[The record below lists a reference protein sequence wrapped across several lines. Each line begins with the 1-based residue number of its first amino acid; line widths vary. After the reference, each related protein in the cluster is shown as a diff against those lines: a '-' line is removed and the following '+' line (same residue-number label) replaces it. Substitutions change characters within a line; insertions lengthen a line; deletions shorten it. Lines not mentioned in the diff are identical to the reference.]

1 MRFFPRTAALLSAAL
16 LAATGAAA
24 QTHQHARET
33 TVILVRHAEKA
44 APAAGAM
51 MSADP
56 PLSPAGEQRARD
68 LAERLRS
75 RHVDAILTT
84 QFQRTKMTARPLAE
98 ALHLTPEETP
108 AGGDAAAHAAAVA
121 DLIRTRYAG
130 KTVLVVGHSNTVPKI
145 IAALGGPAFTDIC
158 DAAYSNIFTLVIP
171 ATGTPRVEHAHY
183 GAPDAPSE
191 GCTDGLRADVPQPR

>member
-1 MRFFPRTAALLSAAL
+1 MRFFPKTAALLSAAL

-24 QTHQHARET
+24 QAHQHGGET

-44 APAAGAM
+44 AAAPGAM
-51 MSADP
+51 MTADP

-68 LAERLRS
+68 LAALLRD

-84 QFQRTKMTARPLAE
+84 QFERTKMTGRPLAE
-98 ALHLTPEETP
+98 ALHLTAEETP

-121 DLIRTRYAG
+121 EMIRTRVAG

-145 IAALGGPAFTDIC
+145 IAALGGPALADIC

-171 ATGTPRVEHAHY
+171 TSGTARLEHAHY
-183 GAPDAPSE
+183 GAADPPSD
-191 GCTDGLRADVPQPR
+191 GCADGLRADAPKAR